1 MNRRADPGH
10 ALELED
16 DVALAR
22 GGDRAALERV
32 VRGVQKQV
40 YGIAIRFL
48 WHPQDAEDASQ
59 EILVRVVTS
68 LAGFRGESAFSTWVY
83 RVACNFLLNLKRQR
97 MEERALSFE
106 AFAAELEQGLDQ
118 AVGPAREEPERAL
131 LLQEVK
137 IGCTLAMLLCLDRGH
152 RLAYILGEILE
163 LEHHEAAEVLEID
176 PATYRKR
183 VSRARSRINSLML
196 QRCGLV
202 DANNR
207 CRCSRKLSC
216 AIDRGHVDPQHLLF
230 AGSLEVARAFPTVL
244 AEIRALEDLR
254 RASALYRSHDHGSGT
269 EGFVVWMRRLFERPD
284 GADR

>member
-1 MNRRADPGH
+1 MSRCADPGQ
-10 ALELED
+10 ALELEN

-22 GGDRAALERV
+22 EGDRAALERV

-68 LAGFRGESAFSTWVY
+68 LAGFRGNSAFGTWVY
-83 RVACNFLLNLKRQR
+83 RVACNVLINLKRQR
-97 MEERALSFE
+97 MEERALSLE
-106 AFAAELEQGLDQ
+106 AFAAELDQGPDQ
-118 AVGPAREEPERAL
+118 VIGPARDDPEHAL

-207 CRCSRKLSC
+207 CRCSKKRK
-216 AIDRGHVDPQHLLF
+216 
-230 AGSLEVARAFPTVL
+230 
-244 AEIRALEDLR
+244 
-254 RASALYRSHDHGSGT
+254 
-269 EGFVVWMRRLFERPD
+269 RL
-284 GADR
+284 GNTG